1 MMPSRSRSPRFGS
14 TLRGFAIYAIVA
26 TFLAVWN
33 TPPVHAQGPYRIGP
47 GDVLSI
53 TVFGQEG
60 LSGRFKVSADGTISY
75 PLVGE
80 IDVSDL
86 TRPEIEHKVSRRL
99 AEQVPTA
106 GGISIDIAEYAPVF
120 IIGDVMRPGRY
131 EFRPGM
137 IALEL
142 LAVGGGLERARL
154 DQTGD
159 PVLQMINLERDLYDL
174 RIVRFGQAAQR
185 GRLTAEIA
193 GRDFTGEIGPTEDQ
207 PIAGAQ
213 KVRILDNERALFT
226 VRASVLANRQRAFK
240 QQHDNFDQEIKA
252 LSEGIRLHNQEMEL
266 VTRQLNSAQGLAEK
280 GLTTEMRVIALQREL
295 TATRR
300 SAVEQ
305 QSFLARARQNQLAVA
320 LQIEELLNTRA
331 NDLALELRNL
341 DLAIARDGERLAT
354 LASSL
359 AEMQTRG
366 AARVAGR
373 AENIRYEVVRLVEG
387 QHVTLPI
394 TDRDTL
400 KPRDILQVTR
410 QPPEPEQDPARQVS
424 SLPREPEPATATE

>member
-1 MMPSRSRSPRFGS
+1 MMPSRPRSPGRGS
-14 TLRGFAIYAIVA
+14 ALRGPGFALRGWAICA
-26 TFLAVWN
+26 LLAACLALWN
-33 TPPVHAQGPYRIGP
+33 VPPAHAQGPYRIGP
-47 GDVLSI
+47 GDVLAV

-60 LSGRFKVSADGTISY
+60 LSGRFKVSADGAISY

-80 IDVSDL
+80 IAVSGL
-86 TRPEIEHKVSRRL
+86 TRPEIEAKVSLRL

-106 GGISIDIAEYAPVF
+106 GGISVDIAEYAPVF

-159 PVLQMINLERDLYDL
+159 PILQMINLERDLYDL

-193 GRDFTGEIGPTEDQ
+193 GEDFTGEIDPAEDQ

-213 KVRILDNERALFT
+213 KVRTLDNERALFT
-226 VRASVLANRQRAFK
+226 VRASVLANRERALK
-240 QQHDNFDQEIKA
+240 QQHANFDQEIKA
-252 LSEGIRLHNQEMEL
+252 LTEGIRLHDQEMAL

-280 GLTTEMRVIALQREL
+280 GLTTEMRVISLQREL

-320 LQIEELLNTRA
+320 LQIEELRNTRA
-331 NDLALELRNL
+331 NALALELRDL
-341 DLAIARDGERLAT
+341 DLAIARANESLAT

-366 AARVAGR
+366 SARVAGR
-373 AENIRYEVVRLVEG
+373 AGTIRYEVVRLVEG

-394 TDRDTL
+394 TERDPL

-410 QPPEPEQDPARQVS
+410 QP
-424 SLPREPEPATATE
+424 